1 MLAVMPELTT
11 NATRSAERSAR
22 QAELDA
28 AHAAELSALIQRV
41 AAGNHPA
48 LGELYDLTV
57 GRLYALAQTV
67 LRNAADAEE
76 VVCEVYTQVWQT
88 AAHYDSRRGG
98 VMGWLLTIC
107 RSRAIDRSRR
117 NRTRLEVS
125 SAFEATDAQRDGAA
139 PNPEDLLTLLQQGT
153 SVYRALEQ
161 LTPIRRELISL
172 AFFRGLSHE
181 EIAIESKLPIGTV
194 KSHIRR
200 ALATLRAEL
209 DKGHPDRAG
218 EDDVVTSP

>member
-1 MLAVMPELTT
+1 MPETRT
-11 NATRSAERSAR
+11 NALQEREPGSR
-22 QAELDA
+22 A
-28 AHAAELSALIQRV
+28 ADVDEAANALVLSALIERV
-41 AAGNHPA
+41 AGGDQSA

-76 VVCEVYTQVWQT
+76 VVCEVYTQVWQS
-88 AAHYDSRRGG
+88 AAHYDRSRGA

-117 NRTRLEVS
+117 NRTRLQAA
-125 SAFEATDAQRDGAA
+125 SAFEADGVHRDTSA
-139 PNPEDLLTLLQQGT
+139 PNPEDLLTLVQQGT
-153 SVYRALEQ
+153 SIYRALEQ
-161 LTPIRRELISL
+161 LTPIRRELVSL

-209 DKGHPDRAG
+209 DKNPNKGG
-218 EDDVVTSP
+218 DDATSS

>member
-1 MLAVMPELTT
+1 MPDRTT
-11 NATRSAERSAR
+11 NAARAAERTAR
-22 QAELDA
+22 PPEADDA
-28 AHAAELSALIQRV
+28 TTALELSALIERV
-41 AAGNHPA
+41 AIGEQAA

-76 VVCEVYTQVWQT
+76 VVCEVYTQVWQS
-88 AAHYDSRRGG
+88 AAQYDRSRGG

-117 NRTRLEVS
+117 NRTRVQAS
-125 SAFEATDAQRDGAA
+125 SAFEASDAHREAAA
-139 PNPEDLLTLLQQGT
+139 PSPEDLLTLVQQG
-153 SVYRALEQ
+153 SSIHRALEQ
-161 LTPIRRELISL
+161 LTPIRRELVSL

-181 EIAIESKLPIGTV
+181 EIAIESNLPIGTV

-209 DKGHPDRAG
+209 DKSRTNTGD
-218 EDDVVTSP
+218 DDVAASS

>member
-1 MLAVMPELTT
+1 MPETRT
-11 NATRSAERSAR
+11 NALQEREPGSR
-22 QAELDA
+22 A
-28 AHAAELSALIQRV
+28 ADVDEAANALVLSALIERV
-41 AAGNHPA
+41 AGGDQSA

-76 VVCEVYTQVWQT
+76 VVCEVYTQVWQS
-88 AAHYDSRRGG
+88 AAHYDRSRGA

-117 NRTRLEVS
+117 NRTRLQAA
-125 SAFEATDAQRDGAA
+125 SAFEADGVHRDTSA
-139 PNPEDLLTLLQQGT
+139 PNPEDLLTLVQQGT
-153 SVYRALEQ
+153 SIYRALEQ
-161 LTPIRRELISL
+161 LTPIRRELVSL

-209 DKGHPDRAG
+209 DNDPNKGG
-218 EDDVVTSP
+218 DDATSS